1 MKKYDYSYERVADA
15 VKNSI
20 CWKEAMER
28 MGISQVGGNW
38 KTFKNVVQRFGI
50 DTSHFNQYAAV
61 SRAATYSANYYIE
74 NRVNV
79 QSYKLL
85 KKLLKEGYKE
95 NRCEVC
101 GITEWNGKP
110 ITLQLHHIDGDHLN
124 NSLENLQVICPNCHS
139 QTDNFRG
146 KANRTEK
153 PKTYCSV
160 CGKELRTRKPKTGM
174 CTLCFNKSKA
184 KKNNIDINEVL
195 RVFNE
200 LNGNYRATGKVFSV
214 SDNCIRKWL
223 KREE

>member
-20 CWKEAMER
+20 CWKDALQR
-28 MGISQVGGNW
+28 MGIPPAGGNW
-38 KTFKNVVQRFGI
+38 KTFKDAVHRLGI
-50 DTSHFNQYAAV
+50 DTSHFDQYAAV
-61 SRAATYSANYYIE
+61 SRTETSPASYYIE

-79 QSYKLL
+79 PSWKLL
-85 KKLLKEGYKE
+85 KKLLNEGYKE

-153 PKTYCSV
+153 PKRYCKE
-160 CGKELRTRKPKTGM
+160 CGQELKTNGV
-174 CTLCFNKSKA
+174 TGLCSRCVQKLHIKHNHPS
-184 KKNNIDINEVL
+184 NEELL
-195 RVFNE
+195 RVFE
-200 LNGNYRATGKVFSV
+200 EHDRNYSATARHYGV
-214 SDNCIRKWL
+214 SDTCIRKWL
-223 KREE
+223 KKAR

>member
-20 CWKEAMER
+20 CWKDALQR
-28 MGISQVGGNW
+28 MGIPPAGGNW
-38 KTFKNVVQRFGI
+38 KTFKDAVHRLGI
-50 DTSHFNQYAAV
+50 DTSHFDQYAAV
-61 SRAATYSANYYIE
+61 SRTETSPASYYIE

-79 QSYKLL
+79 PSWKLL

-110 ITLQLHHIDGDHLN
+110 ITLQLHHIDGDYLN

-153 PKTYCSV
+153 PKRYCKE
-160 CGKELRTRKPKTGM
+160 CGQELKTNGV
-174 CTLCFNKSKA
+174 TGLCSRCVQKLHIKHNHPS
-184 KKNNIDINEVL
+184 NEEL
-195 RVFNE
+195 LCVFEEHNR
-200 LNGNYRATGKVFSV
+200 NYSATARHYGV
-214 SDNCIRKWL
+214 SDTCIRKWL
-223 KREE
+223 KKAR

>member
-1 MKKYDYSYERVADA
+1 MKKYDYSYERVVDA

-50 DTSHFNQYAAV
+50 DTSHFDQYAAV
-61 SRAATYSANYYIE
+61 SRTETSPASYYIE

-79 QSYKLL
+79 PSWKLL
-85 KKLLKEGYKE
+85 KKLLNEGYKE

-153 PKTYCSV
+153 PKRYCKE
-160 CGKELRTRKPKTGM
+160 CGQELKTNGV
-174 CTLCFNKSKA
+174 TGLCSRCVQKLHIKHNHPS
-184 KKNNIDINEVL
+184 NEEL
-195 RVFNE
+195 LCVFEEHNR
-200 LNGNYRATGKVFSV
+200 NYSATARHYGV
-214 SDNCIRKWL
+214 SDTCIRKWL
-223 KREE
+223 KKAR